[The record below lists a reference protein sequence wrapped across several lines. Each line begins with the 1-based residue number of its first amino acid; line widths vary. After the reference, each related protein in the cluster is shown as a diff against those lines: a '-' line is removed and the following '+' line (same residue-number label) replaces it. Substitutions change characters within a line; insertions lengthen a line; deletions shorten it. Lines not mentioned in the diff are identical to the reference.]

1 MDPSIT
7 KLGISNRIVCV
18 ATGLAWIPG
27 LDQRAAESSE
37 TKRIDCLVCKV
48 EFRGQCEAKSIE
60 DTSPIRHLNAV
71 GQASMTRRRKKV
83 LLMNTKNPLQ
93 KRRKTTMEE
102 ELHTKNTMGSLM
114 RKDNGYEPQLRLRL
128 NITSQSYRRMKSE
141 IISSSTI
148 KTLK

>member
-1 MDPSIT
+1 
-7 KLGISNRIVCV
+7 
-18 ATGLAWIPG
+18 
-27 LDQRAAESSE
+27 
-37 TKRIDCLVCKV
+37 
-48 EFRGQCEAKSIE
+48 
-60 DTSPIRHLNAV
+60 
-71 GQASMTRRRKKV
+71 
-83 LLMNTKNPLQ
+83 
-93 KRRKTTMEE
+93 MEE